1 MLTVGSPSS
10 SFRTLERQ
18 GGDIQGRCH
27 PTLSLQKTERRGWG
41 THVEDTFVDSCAKGE
56 ASPSGNAEGAVYH
69 KVCNFP

>member
-1 MLTVGSPSS
+1 MLTVGAPPS

-18 GGDIQGRCH
+18 GGDGQRRCH

-41 THVEDTFVDSCAKGE
+41 THVEDTFVDFCAKE
-56 ASPSGNAEGAVYH
+56 ETSPSGNAEGAVYH